1 MTRNHQIIG
10 KNSIIRPPKSK
21 YVREE
26 ERESS
31 VVVEPPDVDE
41 SGVGLVGEHLDA
53 RHVLRRDEV
62 AVVPAEHG
70 YLHFGVNVKAK
81 YPENPVVPPAMDKSY
96 CDLVLQYMSCM
107 PRAVR

>member
-1 MTRNHQIIG
+1 MH
-10 KNSIIRPPKSK
+10 PPKSK

-31 VVVEPPDVDE
+31 VVVEPPDVYE
-41 SGVGLVGEHLDA
+41 AGVGLVGEHLDA

-70 YLHFGVNVKAK
+70 YLHCRFGINVNTK
-81 YPENPVVPPAMDKSY
+81 YLENPRYRHSWVKVIATSIYVMHA
-96 CDLVLQYMSCM
+96 SCC
-107 PRAVR
+107 